1 MGIFYGG
8 HGQLLLCNFIAV
20 VVNISWVVS
29 WIPEKSDCFSAASTM
44 QWLRQTSPL
53 QRC

>member
-29 WIPEKSDCFSAASTM
+29 WIPEKGYCFAAAATL
-44 QWLRQTSPL
+44 QRLRQTPPL